1 VTAQP
6 AVGESNSI
14 QAVFISFSGNSLKE
28 NNVLWF
34 CQTAHQDVLCDFLE
48 NPSSL
53 TQMDS
58 KQRNKECHL
67 PPSHI
72 PFWLELPFFFFF
84 SKQQM
89 SLQILAATHKKN
101 WVDSYGR
108 LLPVHGSGQLP
119 PDFSSRGP
127 ACHHSVIH
135 QPSTALQA
143 CGLCPL
149 LAAPLMGPYG
159 MSCFIFTPYQK
170 WKYISCVFAE
180 FFCVCELDGCLTLRI
195 P

>member
-1 VTAQP
+1 MTAQP

-84 SKQQM
+84 FQNNRCPCKF
-89 SLQILAATHKKN
+89 
-101 WVDSYGR
+101 
-108 LLPVHGSGQLP
+108 LLPPTRKIGWILMV
-119 PDFSSRGP
+119 
-127 ACHHSVIH
+127 ACS
-135 QPSTALQA
+135 PSTAQA
-143 CGLCPL
+143 SSLLTSPAEALPAIIQSFINPALPFKLAASAHSLPPL
-149 LAAPLMGPYG
+149 LWAHM
-159 MSCFIFTPYQK
+159 
-170 WKYISCVFAE
+170 E
-180 FFCVCELDGCLTLRI
+180 
-195 P
+195 